1 MNRTARISPM
11 HAGLAL
17 LLLASLVG
25 CVSTEPAERLA
36 VARVAVTDA
45 GGAGAGQYASAELK
59 SASEKLA
66 AAERAMAANDHL
78 GAQRLA
84 EEAEVEAR
92 LAAAT
97 ARAQKAQLAADALQE
112 DIRVLRQEIQR
123 KTP

>member
-1 MNRTARISPM
+1 
-11 HAGLAL
+11 
-17 LLLASLVG
+17 
-25 CVSTEPAERLA
+25 
-36 VARVAVTDA
+36 
-45 GGAGAGQYASAELK
+45 
-59 SASEKLA
+59 
-66 AAERAMAANDHL
+66 MAANDHL